1 MVAIKMEWNA
11 ILMQA
16 VTWVNFDIRPDVE
29 ARHERL
35 WMCCVILLM
44 GDV

>member
-1 MVAIKMEWNA
+1 MEWNA

-16 VTWVNFDIRPDVE
+16 VTWGHFDVRPDVE
-29 ARHERL
+29 ARQEKL
-35 WMCCVILLM
+35 CMCCVILLM

>member
-1 MVAIKMEWNA
+1 MEWNA

-16 VTWVNFDIRPDVE
+16 VTWVHFDVWPDVE
-29 ARHERL
+29 ARQERL
-35 WMCCVILLM
+35 CMCMCCVILLM